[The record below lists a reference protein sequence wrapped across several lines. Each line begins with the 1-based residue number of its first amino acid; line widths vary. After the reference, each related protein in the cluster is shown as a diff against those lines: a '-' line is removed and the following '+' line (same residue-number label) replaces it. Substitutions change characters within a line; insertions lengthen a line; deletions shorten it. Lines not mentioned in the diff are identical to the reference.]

1 MTILDGTY
9 SAFLVPISIAFSSDL
24 NHWGWTTIIDTV
36 AGKLQPR
43 LPVLKPHVQ
52 EADAHAVAHRPP
64 AHNLCDEYKISQ
76 FPAPCVALLCCLH
89 CYIMPPLASHC
100 DQ

>member
-36 AGKLQPR
+36 AGKLQPC
-43 LPVLKPHVQ
+43 LPVVQPHVQ
-52 EADAHAVAHRPP
+52 EADVHAVAHQLP
-64 AHNLCDEYKISQ
+64 AHKL
-76 FPAPCVALLCCLH
+76 
-89 CYIMPPLASHC
+89 
-100 DQ
+100 